1 MRFGYAHIRGL
12 GPDPPRRQRGPIVP
26 REPLPTETVPR
37 KAVSAQAG
45 ASDPSHP
52 SDPEG
57 GEGER
62 QGDFRLIGVTPAASL
77 DAATLDPGGVLLML
91 RNAVSR
97 AEVGDVLEVTGGDD
111 GLADELRSWCRLN
124 GCEVIASLDAGPDR
138 TWLLRKGAS
147 APAWEKP
154 DWGIALP
161 RRDGSRIDLRDWFA
175 GRAGEVPETAPTYY
189 GFVPR
194 GAVAEPGMPSYP
206 FTLNTK
212 AEVWADNIAGL
223 YEQAKAQQWNASEDI
238 PWDRLEPLPE
248 DMERA
253 VCQIMTFLAENEY
266 LALYIPAKFLPRIN
280 ARYVEPVLFLAT
292 IINDEARHI
301 EVFTKRAL
309 AHGGGLQYAAAMT
322 EWSLQSLLLQEDY
335 FKSSFLL
342 HVLGE
347 GTFLDLLGYIENH
360 APDPVT
366 AEVVRRSRL
375 DEGRHVAYGIA
386 HVRQHLRADPTRAE
400 ELVASAEER
409 SSILQ
414 ATTGINPPVLE
425 ALTILGGGGSAPEQR
440 RRGAEAV
447 RGLHKSMDEYR
458 IRRMLQVGL
467 DLATAEKI
475 SQLHTPNFM

>member
-1 MRFGYAHIRGL
+1 MGI
-12 GPDPPRRQRGPIVP
+12 
-26 REPLPTETVPR
+26 
-37 KAVSAQAG
+37 
-45 ASDPSHP
+45 
-52 SDPEG
+52 
-57 GEGER
+57 
-62 QGDFRLIGVTPAASL
+62 TPAATL
-77 DAATLDPGGVLLML
+77 DAASLDPGGVLLML
-91 RNAVSR
+91 RNAVAR
-97 AEVGDVLEVTGGDD
+97 IDEGQVLEVSGGDD
-111 GLADELRSWCRLN
+111 ALADDLTSWCRLN
-124 GCEVIASLDAGPDR
+124 GCEVVASLDAGTGR
-138 TWLLRKGAS
+138 TWLLRKGPA
-147 APAWEKP
+147 APAWDKP
-154 DWGIALP
+154 DWGINLP
-161 RRDGSRIDLRDWFA
+161 RRDGRRIDLRDWFE
-175 GRAGEVPETAPTYY
+175 GRVGRVPEEAPTYY

-194 GAVAEPGMPSYP
+194 GAVAEPGMPAYP
-206 FTLNTK
+206 FTLNSK

-223 YEQAKAQQWNASEDI
+223 YEQAKSQQWNASEDI
-238 PWDRLEPLPE
+238 PWDQLPALPD

-280 ARYVEPVLFLAT
+280 AQYVEPVLFLAT

-309 AHGGGLQYAAAMT
+309 ANGGGLQYAAAMT

-366 AEVVRRSRL
+366 AEVVRRSRQ

-386 HVRQHLRADPTRAE
+386 HVRQHLRADPTRAD

-409 SSILQ
+409 SSILA

-425 ALTILGGGGSAPEQR
+425 ALTILGGGGSSPAQR
-440 RRGAEAV
+440 RAGMAAV
-447 RGLHKSMDEYR
+447 KGLHKSMDEYR

-467 DLATAEKI
+467 DKATAEKI

>member
-1 MRFGYAHIRGL
+1 MDDTHRPAE
-12 GPDPPRRQRGPIVP
+12 DPAA
-26 REPLPTETVPR
+26 REPAAP
-37 KAVSAQAG
+37 
-45 ASDPSHP
+45 
-52 SDPEG
+52 
-57 GEGER
+57 
-62 QGDFRLIGVTPAASL
+62 GDFDLVGITPALTVDASGA
-77 DAATLDPGGVLLML
+77 DAGHALLML
-91 RNAVSR
+91 RNAVGR
-97 AEVGDVLEVTGGDD
+97 VDVGDVVEVVDQTTAAE
-111 GLADELRSWCRLN
+111 GLNDELISWARLN
-124 GCEVIASLDAGPDR
+124 GCTLTASLDTGTGR
-138 TWLLRKGAS
+138 TWLLRKGPA
-147 APAWEKP
+147 APAWERP
-154 DWGIALP
+154 DWGITLP
-161 RRDGSRIDLRDWFA
+161 RRDGRRIDLRDWLS
-175 GRAGEVPETAPTYY
+175 GRAGDVPEVAPTYY

-194 GAVAEPGMPSYP
+194 GAVAEPGMPPYP

-212 AEVWADNIAGL
+212 ADVWADNIAGL
-223 YEQAKAQQWNASEDI
+223 YEQAKSQQWNASEDI
-238 PWDRLEPLPE
+238 AWDQIPPLPD

-280 ARYVEPVLFLAT
+280 ATFVEPVLFLAT

-309 AHGGGLQYAAAMT
+309 ANGGGLQYSAALT

-366 AEVVRRSRL
+366 AELVRRSRL

-386 HVRQHLRADPTRAE
+386 HVRQQLRADPTRAD

-409 SSILQ
+409 SAILQ

-425 ALTILGGGGSAPEQR
+425 ALTILGGGGSSPEQR
-440 RRGAEAV
+440 RAGALAV
-447 RGLHKSMDEYR
+447 KDLHKSMDEYR

-467 DLATAEKI
+467 DRSTAEKI
-475 SQLHTPNFM
+475 SELHTANFM